1 MLKKVIACEVFFL
14 FVVFAQAKDYTRL
27 LKEDMCAYPT
37 LDEKLQIGCPW
48 IFSQQSCDKD
58 VVKTVKFS
66 QKKEKNDNIV
76 IAQWKITRKKDFDKI
91 VYSGTSNF
99 VVKKYDGE
107 DYAFWYS
114 GKANCSS
121 SAAGVCNWMESIF
134 QKSIAQYTGKP
145 YYLGLWGKTHK
156 VKKEQAQSLAL
167 NVRSVME
174 QLMMTGLLLDAT
186 SSGTYA
192 DHSDIQEIWA
202 SMFLGTYEYGSFGT
216 KSGCCEST
224 TLDGDDG
231 HSSAKNIYGGY
242 YCGDTSSDDAFVR
255 ASCKEG
261 DLYFGGD
268 KWATLEWKEGGN
280 FSIICVPPNFKC
292 PKDRSLIEFNYAGNS
307 LYACVRPPENA
318 HFDSKQKKLVCDE
331 KFIGIG
337 KSRTDGKLADLILKC
352 IPECRENEFLD
363 IDSCKPMPVN
373 AHRIEKY
380 GWECDDGFSKN
391 TQKKNCVPICREDEY
406 LKSDS
411 CKSIPPN
418 AHKIDDAKWECN
430 KGFSA
435 IGEEK
440 CVTNCKQNEYLE
452 SDSCKS
458 IPLYAH
464 KVGKSSWECDE
475 GLSRY
480 NKYDVCLPL
489 PVGSEPSKGC
499 WFSSIR
505 LEDVKTNFCP
515 DSIVFEGRKFSCFEL
530 LDTKDG
536 CSLPDCLNKISDDLR
551 GPIGTVVSFFY
562 GDSIYSLKMKQNFTR
577 KESMG
582 KWSGCWKCPKGTA
595 FELDK
600 NECVDDEFEKSE
612 KKSTETSEKIK
623 ENCEDPS
630 LKLIEQKKCRT
641 RNSGLSSGRTN
652 QNNLVDPRDG
662 KIYRTVKIGNQTWM
676 AENLSYKMEG
686 NFYLT
691 RCSEYGFLYRWNAAN
706 QACPPG
712 WHLPSSDE
720 FENLFYVV
728 GAASGKKLKAR
739 SGWKQNGNGTDSFG
753 FSIYAAGDAD
763 YNGKCENKGISTGF
777 WSSSKPYYMSV
788 SARDD
793 EASLL
798 NSYEDNKYYVRCA
811 KD

>member
-1 MLKKVIACEVFFL
+1 MLRKKVICEILLL
-14 FVVFAQAKDYTRL
+14 FVAFAQAKDYTRL

-167 NVRSVME
+167 NVCSVME

-192 DHSDIQEIWA
+192 DYSDIQEIWA

-216 KSGCCEST
+216 KSGCCDST

-231 HSSAKNIYGGY
+231 HSSTKNIYGGY
-242 YCGDTSSDDAFVR
+242 YCGDASSDDAFVR
-255 ASCKEG
+255 ASCKED

-292 PKDRSLIEFNYAGNS
+292 PKGRSLIEYNYVGRS
-307 LYACVRPPENA
+307 LYACVSPPENA
-318 HFDSKQKKLVCDE
+318 HFDPQQKKLVCDE
-331 KFIGIG
+331 KFIGVKKSMTEG
-337 KSRTDGKLADLILKC
+337 KSADLILKC

-363 IDSCKPMPVN
+363 IDSCKPMPIN
-373 AHRIEKY
+373 AHGIERY

-391 TQKKNCVPICREDEY
+391 TQKKICVPIC
-406 LKSDS
+406 
-411 CKSIPPN
+411 
-418 AHKIDDAKWECN
+418 
-430 KGFSA
+430 
-435 IGEEK
+435 GE
-440 CVTNCKQNEYLE
+440 NEYLNA
-452 SDSCKS
+452 DTCKPVPS
-458 IPLYAH
+458 NAH
-464 KVGKSSWECDE
+464 KVGDARWECNRNHILNYHKDKCVPLCSDYE
-475 GLSRY
+475 YIESDTCKRIPQNAKKNGGYGWECNAGFSRY
-480 NKYDVCLPL
+480 NVEDKCSPL
-489 PVGSEPSKGC
+489 PIGSEPSKGC

-505 LEDVKTNFCP
+505 LEDVKTSVCP
-515 DSIVFEGRKFSCFEL
+515 DSIVFEGRKISCFEL
-530 LDTKDG
+530 LSTKEQ
-536 CSLPDCLNKISDDLR
+536 CSLSKCFDKISDDLR
-551 GPIGTVVSFFY
+551 GPIGNVVNFFY
-562 GDSIYSLKMKQNFTR
+562 GDSIYSLKMKQNFTK

-595 FELDK
+595 YDLDK
-600 NECVDDEFEKSE
+600 NECVDAGLGKNELKTPEVN
-612 KKSTETSEKIK
+612 KKVK
-623 ENCEDPS
+623 ENCEDPL
-630 LKLIEQKKCRT
+630 LKPIEQKKCRT
-641 RNSGLSSGRTN
+641 RN
-652 QNNLVDPRDG
+652 
-662 KIYRTVKIGNQTWM
+662 
-676 AENLSYKMEG
+676 
-686 NFYLT
+686 
-691 RCSEYGFLYRWNAAN
+691 
-706 QACPPG
+706 
-712 WHLPSSDE
+712 
-720 FENLFYVV
+720 
-728 GAASGKKLKAR
+728 
-739 SGWKQNGNGTDSFG
+739 
-753 FSIYAAGDAD
+753 
-763 YNGKCENKGISTGF
+763 
-777 WSSSKPYYMSV
+777 
-788 SARDD
+788 
-793 EASLL
+793 
-798 NSYEDNKYYVRCA
+798 A
-811 KD
+811 KF

>member
-1 MLKKVIACEVFFL
+1 MLRKKVICEILLL

-231 HSSAKNIYGGY
+231 HSSTKNIYGGY

-255 ASCKEG
+255 ASCKED

-292 PKDRSLIEFNYAGNS
+292 PKGRSLIEYNYVGRS
-307 LYACVRPPENA
+307 LYACVSPPENA
-318 HFDSKQKKLVCDE
+318 HFDPQQKKLVCDE
-331 KFIGIG
+331 KFIGVK
-337 KSRTDGKLADLILKC
+337 KSRTEGKSADLILKC

-363 IDSCKPMPVN
+363 IDSCKPMPIN
-373 AHRIEKY
+373 AHGIERY

-391 TQKKNCVPICREDEY
+391 TQKKICVPIC
-406 LKSDS
+406 
-411 CKSIPPN
+411 
-418 AHKIDDAKWECN
+418 
-430 KGFSA
+430 
-435 IGEEK
+435 GE
-440 CVTNCKQNEYLE
+440 NEYLNA
-452 SDSCKS
+452 DTCKPVPS
-458 IPLYAH
+458 NAH
-464 KVGKSSWECDE
+464 KVGDARWECNRNHILNYHKDKCVPLCSDYE
-475 GLSRY
+475 YIESDTCKRIPQNAKKVGGYGWECNAGFSRY
-480 NKYDVCLPL
+480 NVEDKCSPL
-489 PVGSEPSKGC
+489 PIGSEPSKGC

-505 LEDVKTNFCP
+505 LEDVKTSVCP
-515 DSIVFEGRKFSCFEL
+515 DSIVFEGRKISCFEL
-530 LDTKDG
+530 LGTKEQ
-536 CSLPDCLNKISDDLR
+536 CSLSKCFDKISDDLR
-551 GPIGTVVSFFY
+551 GPIGNVVNFFY
-562 GDSIYSLKMKQNFTR
+562 GDSIYSLKMKQNFTK

-595 FELDK
+595 YDLDK
-600 NECVDDEFEKSE
+600 NECVDAGLGKNELKTPEVN
-612 KKSTETSEKIK
+612 KKVK
-623 ENCEDPS
+623 ENCEDPL
-630 LKLIEQKKCRT
+630 LKPIEQKKCRT
-641 RNSGLSSGRTN
+641 RN
-652 QNNLVDPRDG
+652 
-662 KIYRTVKIGNQTWM
+662 
-676 AENLSYKMEG
+676 
-686 NFYLT
+686 
-691 RCSEYGFLYRWNAAN
+691 
-706 QACPPG
+706 
-712 WHLPSSDE
+712 
-720 FENLFYVV
+720 
-728 GAASGKKLKAR
+728 
-739 SGWKQNGNGTDSFG
+739 
-753 FSIYAAGDAD
+753 
-763 YNGKCENKGISTGF
+763 
-777 WSSSKPYYMSV
+777 
-788 SARDD
+788 
-793 EASLL
+793 
-798 NSYEDNKYYVRCA
+798 A
-811 KD
+811 KF